1 MNYSKK
7 EMNMIRNVYRMAS
20 PQDFRALYEHMVAV
34 GIVRDGLNSEAWI
47 NKMTVMTTN
56 MWEKAYKEAQKNIE
70 VENPDVRNL
79 NEDIKLKHY
88 GT

>member
-1 MNYSKK
+1 MQHLALSY

-20 PQDFRALYEHMVAV
+20 PQDFRPLYEHMVSV

-47 NKMTVMTTN
+47 NKMTAMTIK
-56 MWEKAYKEAQKNIE
+56 MWEKANVID
-70 VENPDVRNL
+70 PDIHEL
-79 NEDIKLKHY
+79 IQDIRLKHY

>member
-20 PQDFRALYEHMVAV
+20 PQDFRPLYEHMVSV
-34 GIVRDGLNSEAWI
+34 GIDRDGLNSEAWI